1 MRIAPKTL
9 AIAALTT
16 LPLVSGLAFA
26 QAPAPAAP
34 ASPHT
39 FTGKLALY
47 SEYEYRG
54 IAQTSEKPALQATF
68 DYAHSSG
75 FYIGT
80 FITNIKWLKDT
91 GDVLGTPIDG
101 DIEWDIYGGYKW
113 GFAEGWTLDVGYL
126 RYEYPGSNSVPNA
139 FVKPNTDEVYIG
151 VSFGP
156 ATLKYSYGLSE
167 IFGVI
172 DSKGSDYLE
181 LAVNYPLMEGK
192 LTLNGILGH
201 QRYSGVQNGFNNSN
215 FDYTVYKLGG
225 TWDFGGGW
233 TAGAYWKG
241 TDADPQYFTFK
252 GKDWS
257 KDRLVGFVAWSF

>member
-1 MRIAPKTL
+1 MTKLSRIL
-9 AIAALTT
+9 AAST
-16 LPLVSGLAFA
+16 LVSGAAFA
-26 QAPAPAAP
+26 QSAPPP

-39 FTGKLALY
+39 FTGKIALY

-54 IAQTSEKPALQATF
+54 IAQTSEDPALQLTL
-68 DYAHSSG
+68 DYAHASG

-113 GFAEGWTLDVGYL
+113 GFAPGWTLDVGYL
-126 RYEYPGSNSVPNA
+126 RYEYPGSNAALPA

-151 VSFGP
+151 VSYGP

-167 IFGVI
+167 IFGVV

-181 LAVNYPLMEGK
+181 LAVNYPIMEK
-192 LTLNGILGH
+192 LTLNALIGH
-201 QRYSGVQNGFNNSN
+201 QRYSGVQAHAGDFNNSN
-215 FDYTVYKLGG
+215 FDYTVWKLGA
-225 TWDFGGGW
+225 TWDFGNGF
-233 TAGAYWKG
+233 TAGGYWKD

-257 KDRLVGFVAWSF
+257 KGRAVGFVAWSF